1 MSKWIGKRKIL
12 TLPNSAKAKT
22 NENLGATHV
31 TPFTS
36 MGPVSGALQEMFQAV
51 RELSVAAFCK
61 TPPREKQII
70 RNTVRVERM
79 LGVMNFL
86 VKIHIVLLIISISL
100 LAGIHNYWLTGAFF
114 FSF

>member
-1 MSKWIGKRKIL
+1 
-12 TLPNSAKAKT
+12 
-22 NENLGATHV
+22 
-31 TPFTS
+31 

-70 RNTVRVERM
+70 RNTVRVERI

-86 VKIHIVLLIISISL
+86 VKINIVLLIISISL
-100 LAGIHNYWLTGAFF
+100 LAGIHNYWLTGVFF

>member
-12 TLPNSAKAKT
+12 TLQNRSKAKT
-22 NENLGATHV
+22 NENLVATHV

-61 TPPREKQII
+61 TPPQEKQII
-70 RNTVRVERM
+70 RNTVRVERI
-79 LGVMNFL
+79 LGTMDSL
-86 VKIHIVLLIISISL
+86 VKINIVLLIISIFL
-100 LAGIHNYWLTGAFF
+100 LAAIYNYRLTGAFF

>member
-1 MSKWIGKRKIL
+1 L
-12 TLPNSAKAKT
+12 LPNRSKAKRI
-22 NENLGATHV
+22 ENLAATHV

-61 TPPREKQII
+61 APPQEKQII
-70 RNTVRVERM
+70 RNTVRVERI
-79 LGVMNFL
+79 LGTMDSL
-86 VKIHIVLLIISISL
+86 VKINIVLLIISIFL
-100 LAGIHNYWLTGAFF
+100 LAGIYNYWLTGAFF